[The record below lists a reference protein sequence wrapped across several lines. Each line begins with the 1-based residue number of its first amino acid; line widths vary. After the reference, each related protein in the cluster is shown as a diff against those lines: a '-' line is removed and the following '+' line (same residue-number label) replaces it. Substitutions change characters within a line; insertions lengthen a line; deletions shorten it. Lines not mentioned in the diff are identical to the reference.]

1 MVAQPD
7 QDDQS
12 ADELDAR
19 PEERKGMAPY
29 DDDGVLT
36 VEEVTADVQPSAR
49 RNLAIWCTACATN
62 VPMWFT
68 VSAAAAGAM
77 TR

>member
-7 QDDQS
+7 EDDQA
-12 ADELDAR
+12 ADELNGGREQREWVAT
-19 PEERKGMAPY
+19 Y

-36 VEEVTADVQPSAR
+36 VEEISADVQPIAR
-49 RNLAIWCTACATN
+49 RNLAIWCPAWATN

-68 VSAAAAGAM
+68 VSAAAAGAI